1 MSPPEVG
8 TEVIFIDARG
18 QSRRAVVSSPDRG
31 HGLTVR
37 YDEVARTVDE
47 LARHVTELEPAT
59 GGGRW
64 RAVGDKTRPRLFT
77 VEIGGVFFRRPGFHR
92 TDTMTRF
99 WIGPFAVSA
108 VNADLA
114 EFATTLYRWT

>member
-1 MSPPEVG
+1 MKAPENG
-8 TEVIFIDARG
+8 EGVIFIDRRG
-18 QSRRAVVSSPDRG
+18 QSRRAVVVSPDRG

-37 YDEVARTVDE
+37 YEEVGRTVDE
-47 LARHVTELEPAT
+47 LARHVSEPGPAA

-64 RAVGDKTRPRLFT
+64 RAIGDKTRPRLFT
-77 VEIGGVFFRRPGFHR
+77 VEIGGMIFRRPGFHR
-92 TDTMTRF
+92 SDTMTRI

-114 EFATTLYRWT
+114 EFATTLYRWS